1 MDRFWLRNGLGIE
14 DGRLVIAGRDAE
26 AIARG
31 HGTPLYVYDLD
42 RLSAKL
48 RALTGALDGAGLRR
62 VVRFAVKAN
71 HHPEVLAVVRE
82 FGAGIDACSPGEV
95 ELAITRA

>member
-1 MDRFWLRNGLGIE
+1 MAATDRFFWLRDGLEIA

-26 AIARG
+26 RLART

-42 RLSAKL
+42 RIADKL
-48 RALTGALDGAGLRR
+48 RALRETLDAAGMEA

-71 HHPEVLAVVRE
+71 HHPDVL
-82 FGAGIDACSPGEV
+82 
-95 ELAITRA
+95 